1 MKVQNILRVTMI
13 MIGIGAALLLTGSV
27 QAQEIEN
34 TAWDDGPTVA
44 PFAQPAPTLTA
55 NDLQPSSAKSLAPV
69 MSFAGVPTSP
79 LITEEASVS
88 QWTPVEGCLFVS
100 LLVCIALVALYALAE
115 AKRANRNIEARTI
128 RFNNGAALS

>member
-34 TAWDDGPTVA
+34 TVWDDGPTVA

-55 NDLQPSSAKSLAPV
+55 NDLQPSSAKSLAPE
-69 MSFAGVPTSP
+69 MSFAGVTTSP

-88 QWTPVEGCLFVS
+88 QWTPVEGWLFVS
-100 LLVCIALVALYALAE
+100 LLVCIALVALYALEE